1 MHTKTFHERLPAWA
15 FASRTALSRK
25 HMDGEK
31 SSHLLI
37 VSHQNPGFGCQ
48 RSAPDFLDAVVR
60 NALKGQVNVHDCTRF
75 LEGRKNPEKRHVPSA
90 KAWPEIESGCRKDG
104 FSYWKPPKWIVT
116 GSNWRLLYT
125 RYYRFIIHMHLNSFQ
140 QSSMFTTPFFH
151 SVFLT
156 RSSQASPALPDWW
169 YNSRPSRAGS
179 THLGSRPLKWS
190 LKGLK
195 VRRIYHDIHW

>member
-25 HMDGEK
+25 HIDGEK

-104 FSYWKPPKWIVT
+104 FSY
-116 GSNWRLLYT
+116 
-125 RYYRFIIHMHLNSFQ
+125 
-140 QSSMFTTPFFH
+140 
-151 SVFLT
+151 
-156 RSSQASPALPDWW
+156 
-169 YNSRPSRAGS
+169 
-179 THLGSRPLKWS
+179 
-190 LKGLK
+190 
-195 VRRIYHDIHW
+195 